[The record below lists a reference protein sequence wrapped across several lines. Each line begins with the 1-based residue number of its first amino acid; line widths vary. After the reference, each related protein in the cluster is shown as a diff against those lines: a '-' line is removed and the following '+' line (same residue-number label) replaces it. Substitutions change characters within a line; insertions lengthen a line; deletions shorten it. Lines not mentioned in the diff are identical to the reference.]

1 MRSHV
6 TSRCPTLRTSP
17 KSFNTAS
24 GMRSHVTRIGNDG
37 QDRRRIGFNTASGM
51 RSHVTHT
58 PDKREI
64 QILTS
69 FNTAS
74 GMRSHV
80 TYRARIVEQ
89 SSEAF
94 QYRKRYEITC
104 DLTGEYEQTPSFFG
118 FNTASGM
125 RSHVTA
131 VRKEQQIKEKKG
143 FNTASG
149 MRSHVTTYGTTMWTI
164 LSGVS
169 IPQAV

>member
-1 MRSHV
+1 M
-6 TSRCPTLRTSP
+6 
-17 KSFNTAS
+17 
-24 GMRSHVTRIGNDG
+24 TRIGNDG

-69 FNTAS
+69 FNTASGMRSHVTLLLSRTDVQRSRFNTAS

>member
-1 MRSHV
+1 M
-6 TSRCPTLRTSP
+6 TLTC
-17 KSFNTAS
+17 
-24 GMRSHVTRIGNDG
+24 
-37 QDRRRIGFNTASGM
+37 
-51 RSHVTHT
+51 
-58 PDKREI
+58 
-64 QILTS
+64 

-131 VRKEQQIKEKKG
+131 VCLDISVVRLAFQYRKRYEITCDQVANPSACKV
-143 FNTASG
+143 SP
-149 MRSHVTTYGTTMWTI
+149 
-164 LSGVS
+164 VS